1 MGKKLGL
8 DCKLYY
14 NAAGN
19 ENPIVPG
26 NWTELTNCKDVTVNL
41 EASEADLTTRANGGW
56 RATAAAL
63 KDGSI
68 EFEMVWD
75 TTDAGFTAIQTAF
88 NNRSNIGILALDGG
102 VAVSGSQGLA
112 ADMAVVSFTRNEPME
127 EGVTVSV
134 TLKPGYTSVP
144 PFWHTV
150 P

>member
-1 MGKKLGL
+1 MGKVLGL

-19 ENPIVPG
+19 ETPIVPG
-26 NWTELTNCKDVTVNL
+26 NWTELTNCKDVTLNL
-41 EASEADLTTRANGGW
+41 ESSEADVTTRANSGW

-75 TTDAGFTAIQTAF
+75 TADAGFTAIQTAF
-88 NNRSNIGILALDGG
+88 NGKTNIGILALDGS
-102 VAVSGSQGLA
+102 ASASGSQGLA
-112 ADMAVVSFTRNEPME
+112 AEMVVTSFSRNEPLE
-127 EGVTVSV
+127 EAVTVSV
-134 TLKPGYTSVP
+134 TLKPAYATVAP
-144 PFWHTV
+144 YWHTV